1 MKYVMPNKLKA
12 SLTRAKETSIV
23 AFKVL
28 KLVWEA
34 DPKLFLLTILVIILP
49 PVIAFANAY
58 LFKLMIDLVTA
69 GVTGGFVDLNQLY
82 IILGVLFVTG
92 YANMMSF
99 AIQQFIT
106 RLLYI
111 KVPVTLYQKVLNKIV
126 TLDLQYFEDSNFQ
139 DTLEKVRDSYQ
150 DRLLN
155 VAWNSF
161 FMIQSIVQVILA
173 LVAILYLNPWLALL
187 VIAISFP
194 NVYNQFALS
203 RFQFGIWNKN
213 TPHRKKYQYIT
224 RLIQSGNSI
233 KELKIFQ
240 IAPRFIKEMTE
251 LQNSFYQEN
260 VGILKKDLGRKTGF
274 NFINLVVLQGIAMY
288 VIYLAFQKRATVGDI
303 SFYNSIVNNFN
314 NGIGGMFSNISNV
327 YDHSQYVKSIFDLFE
342 TETKIKQVEKPI
354 KIDFNHTPKIEF
366 KNVSFKYPD
375 TKKYVFKNFDLT
387 IEPGEKVAFVGEN
400 GAGKTTLIKLL
411 ARFYDV
417 DEGEVLID
425 GVNVKELDLESWYKS
440 IGVLFQD
447 FIRYEYPIKD
457 NIYFGKV
464 WDKEN
469 IESIIDASKA
479 AGSHEMIKQFDS
491 EYDQMLGKTFDGGVD
506 LSGGQWQKIALARAF
521 FRNAPI
527 LILDEPT
534 AAIDAKAESEIFGRV
549 EKLSKDKTVL
559 IISHRFSTVRNAD
572 KIYVIENGKIKE
584 SGSHPELMKL
594 NGQYA
599 TLFNLQAKG
608 YQ

>member
-1 MKYVMPNKLKA
+1 MKYAMRNKLKA
-12 SLTRAKETSIV
+12 TRDRIKETSIV
-23 AFKVL
+23 AIKVL

-34 DPKLFLLTILVIILP
+34 DKWLFMLAVFVVIIP
-49 PVIAFANAY
+49 PVIQFFNAY
-58 LFKLMIDLVTA
+58 LFKLVIDMVA
-69 GVTGGFVDLNQLY
+69 SGVMGGGVDLKQLY
-82 IILGVLFVTG
+82 IILAILFVTG
-92 YANMMSF
+92 FSVMMSF
-99 AIQQFIT
+99 SVQQFIT

-111 KVPVTLYQKVLNKIV
+111 KVPVSLYQKVLNKIV
-126 TLDLQYFEDSNFQ
+126 SLDLQYFEDSNFQ

-150 DRLLN
+150 DRVLN
-155 VAWNSF
+155 VAWNLF
-161 FMIQSIVQVILA
+161 FLLQSVVQVSLA
-173 LVAILYLNPWLALL
+173 LVAILHLNPLLAIL
-187 VIAISFP
+187 VTLVSIP
-194 NVYNQFALS
+194 NVYNQFSFS
-203 RFQFGIWNKN
+203 RFQFGIWNRN
-213 TPHRKKYQYIT
+213 TPHRKKYQYIS

-240 IAPRFIKEMTE
+240 IAPRFLKEMYDIQT
-251 LQNSFYQEN
+251 SFYKEN
-260 VGILKKDLGRKTGF
+260 KVILQKQLTRNTGF
-274 NFINLVVLQGIAMY
+274 NFLNIAVLQGVAMY

-303 SFYNSIVNNFN
+303 NFYNSIVNNFN
-314 NGIGGMFSNISNV
+314 NGISGMFSNINNV
-327 YDHSQYVKSIFDLFE
+327 FDHSQYVKSIFDLFE
-342 TETKIKQVEKPI
+342 TETKIKQIENPI
-354 KIDFNHTPKIEF
+354 KVDFTHTPKIEF
-366 KNVSFKYPD
+366 INVSFKYPG
-375 TKKYVFKNFDLT
+375 TKKYVFKDFDLS
-387 IEPGEKVAFVGEN
+387 IDPGEKVAFVGEN

-411 ARFYDV
+411 SRFYDV
-417 DEGEVLID
+417 DEGEILID
-425 GVNVKELDLESWYKS
+425 GVNIKELDLESWYKS

-469 IESIIDASKA
+469 LEDIIDASKA
-479 AGSHEMIKQFDS
+479 AGSHEMIKQFED
-491 EYDQMLGKTFDGGVD
+491 EYNQMLGKTFEKGVD

-521 FRNAPI
+521 FRNAPV

-584 SGSHPELMKL
+584 SGSHAELMKVD
-594 NGQYA
+594 GQYA